1 MTWTLIAVFL
11 SVYIASF
18 ALVAHLILRPG
29 GLLEH
34 LLETRGKQYEF
45 LSTSSSHLREKT
57 EKMESAMAVMS
68 VEIKELAAST
78 NRRLT
83 SFETKFGK
91 ASRKEERERER
102 QEALAM
108 IHEQAKLQNQNNGG
122 L

>member
-1 MTWTLIAVFL
+1 
-11 SVYIASF
+11 
-18 ALVAHLILRPG
+18 
-29 GLLEH
+29 
-34 LLETRGKQYEF
+34 
-45 LSTSSSHLREKT
+45 
-57 EKMESAMAVMS
+57 MAVMS